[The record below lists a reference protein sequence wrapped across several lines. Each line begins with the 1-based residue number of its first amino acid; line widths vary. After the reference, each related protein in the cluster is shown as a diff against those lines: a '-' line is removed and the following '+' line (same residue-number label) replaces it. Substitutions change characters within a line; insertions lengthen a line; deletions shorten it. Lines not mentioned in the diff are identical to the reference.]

1 MVLPF
6 MIMTMEVPK
15 NLIRRLVGYR
25 EGTLTAL
32 RNRLKVNF
40 NYDTKWFTDY
50 VFPMD
55 DTMPIYVY
63 GWGSDV
69 LDACHSLQVD
79 LEKLGMMTQA
89 VSKEEIEFYLNNIKV
104 VKTWCDPCEIRVK
117 KFFPLQK
124 EKADIRHSFF
134 YMPITTGEIILIG
147 TTEEIDQS

>member
-117 KFFPLQK
+117 KFFPL
-124 EKADIRHSFF
+124 
-134 YMPITTGEIILIG
+134 
-147 TTEEIDQS
+147 